1 MSNSGY
7 VKLFRKMVDWEW
19 YGDPNTKAV
28 FLHLLLTANYKRTK
42 YKGVTLKPGQTV
54 IGRKS
59 LAEALGLSEQNIRTS
74 LNRLKSTNEITIKA
88 TNRFSVVTIV
98 NWDSY
103 QFYDDEVTNEITNEP
118 HNNQPATNHTKE
130 IKNIKNKRKR
140 GVNPPSLS
148 EVSEYVELM
157 GYKMDPSMFCDYYES
172 VGWTK
177 KNGQAI
183 SDWKA
188 AVRTWERR
196 EQKFGGGGNGKP
208 IIEPPKYKVFE
219 PDPEV
224 DAVEMP
230 DDVRE
235 AVNKILK

>member
-28 FLHLLLTANYKRTK
+28 FLHLLLTANYKRTR
-42 YKGVTLKPGQTV
+42 YRGVTLKPGQTV

-59 LAEALGLSEQNIRTS
+59 LAETLGMSERNVRTA
-74 LNRLKSTNEITIKA
+74 LNRLKTTNEIATKA
-88 TNRFSVVTIV
+88 TNKFTIVTIV
-98 NWDSY
+98 NWESY
-103 QFYDDEVTNEITNEP
+103 QYFDDEVTNEVTSEVTFKR
-118 HNNQPATNHTKE
+118 PASDHTKE
-130 IKNIKNKRKR
+130 YKNIKNKRQS

-148 EVSEYVELM
+148 EVSEYVKEM
-157 GYKMDPSMFCDYYES
+157 GYKMDPSMFYDYYES

-183 SDWKA
+183 NDWKA

-196 EQKFGGGGNGKP
+196 EQKFGGEGKP
-208 IIEPPKYKVFE
+208 TIEPPKYKVFE
-219 PDPEV
+219 PEPEI

-230 DDVRE
+230 DSIRE
-235 AVNKILK
+235 AMKKILK